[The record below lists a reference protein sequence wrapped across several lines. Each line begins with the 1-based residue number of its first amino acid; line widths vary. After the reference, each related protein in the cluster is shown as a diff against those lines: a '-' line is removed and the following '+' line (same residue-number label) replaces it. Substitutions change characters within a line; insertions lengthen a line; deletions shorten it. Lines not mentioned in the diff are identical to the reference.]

1 MQLKYYHFYNPY
13 TQPTLGFLWEDSK
26 TTGNDTIG
34 QLVDDIDFYYQP
46 LEPPWIAIIFFFV
59 RLTIIFIGEIIGKK
73 VVIMTRE
80 ETGILSEITLMFI
93 SIQMIFHPILIFF
106 ELSVNLIHPINEIIG
121 PWICTVGW
129 LFYNISTKIVLNYS
143 FFAAIMRYV
152 FVVHDDRV
160 GRYGKEKVKRHF
172 LYLYLTIT
180 IAQIVM
186 KAVDG
191 TSRLSFINKC
201 YGRDHEIF
209 LIETSSLSVLKRK
222 FWTSV
227 QNQDKTMLDVLL
239 HMIKRIIKI
248 LDTIAFLAL
257 GFNLTEVIVY
267 RTIFSHI
274 DR

>member
-1 MQLKYYHFYNPY
+1 MRLKYYHLYNPY
-13 TQPTLGFLWEDSK
+13 KQPTLGFLWEDSK
-26 TTGNDTIG
+26 TTGNATIG

-129 LFYNISTKIVLNYS
+129 LFYNVSTKIVLNYS

-160 GRYGKEKVKRHF
+160 GRYGKDKVKRHF

-222 FWTSV
+222 FWTSA
-227 QNQDKTMLDVLL
+227 QNQDKTMLDLLL

-267 RTIFSHI
+267 RTIFSHL

>member
-1 MQLKYYHFYNPY
+1 MRLKYYHLYNPY
-13 TQPTLGFLWEDSK
+13 KQPILGFLWEDSK

-59 RLTIIFIGEIIGKK
+59 RLIIIFIGEIIGKK

-106 ELSVNLIHPINEIIG
+106 ELSVNVIHPINEIIG

-129 LFYNISTKIVLNYS
+129 LFYNVSTKIVLNYS

-172 LYLYLTIT
+172 LYLYLAIT

-222 FWTSV
+222 FWTSA
-227 QNQDKTMLDVLL
+227 QNQDKTMLDLLL

-267 RTIFSHI
+267 RTIFSHL

>member
-1 MQLKYYHFYNPY
+1 M
-13 TQPTLGFLWEDSK
+13 QPTLAFFWEDSK
-26 TTGNDTIG
+26 TIGNETIG

-46 LEPPWIAIIFFFV
+46 IEPPWIAIIFFFV
-59 RLTIIFIGEIIGKK
+59 RLTIIFIGEVIGKK

-93 SIQMIFHPILIFF
+93 AIQMIFHPILIFF
-106 ELSVNLIHPINEIIG
+106 ELAVNLIHPIEEIIG

-129 LFYNISTKIVLNYS
+129 LFYNVSTKIVLNYS
-143 FFAAIMRYV
+143 FFAAVMRYV
-152 FVVHDDRV
+152 FVLHEDRV
-160 GRYGKEKVKRHF
+160 GKYGKEKMKRHF
-172 LYLYLTIT
+172 LYLYLVIT

-209 LIETSSLSVLKRK
+209 LIETSSLGVLKRK
-222 FWTSV
+222 FWTSA
-227 QNQDKTMLDVLL
+227 QNQDKTMLDLLL

-248 LDTIAFLAL
+248 LDTIIFLAL

-267 RTIFSHI
+267 RRIFSHLV
-274 DR
+274 R

>member
-1 MQLKYYHFYNPY
+1 MRLKYYHLYNPY
-13 TQPTLGFLWEDSK
+13 KQPTLGFLWEDSK

-106 ELSVNLIHPINEIIG
+106 ELSVNVIHPINEIIG

-172 LYLYLTIT
+172 LYLYLAIT

-222 FWTSV
+222 FWTSA
-227 QNQDKTMLDVLL
+227 QNQDKTMLDLLL

-267 RTIFSHI
+267 RTIFSHL

>member
-1 MQLKYYHFYNPY
+1 MRLKYYHLYNPY
-13 TQPTLGFLWEDSK
+13 KEPTLGFLWEDSK
-26 TTGNDTIG
+26 QTGNETFG

-129 LFYNISTKIVLNYS
+129 LFYNVSTKIVLNYS

-160 GRYGKEKVKRHF
+160 GRYGKEKVKLHF
-172 LYLYLTIT
+172 LYLYLAIT

-222 FWTSV
+222 FWTSA
-227 QNQDKTMLDVLL
+227 QNQDKTMLDLLL

-267 RTIFSHI
+267 RTIFSHL

>member
-1 MQLKYYHFYNPY
+1 MRLKHYHLYNPY
-13 TQPTLGFLWEDSK
+13 KQPTLGFLWEDSK

-129 LFYNISTKIVLNYS
+129 LFYNVSTKIVLNYS

-222 FWTSV
+222 FWTSA
-227 QNQDKTMLDVLL
+227 QNQDKTMLDLLL

-267 RTIFSHI
+267 RTIFSHL

>member
-1 MQLKYYHFYNPY
+1 MRLKYYHFYNPY
-13 TQPTLGFLWEDSK
+13 KQPTLGFLWEDPK

-160 GRYGKEKVKRHF
+160 GRYGKDKVKRHF

-222 FWTSV
+222 FWTSA
-227 QNQDKTMLDVLL
+227 QNQDKTMLDLLL

-267 RTIFSHI
+267 RTIFSHL

>member
-1 MQLKYYHFYNPY
+1 MHLKHYHLYNPY
-13 TQPTLGFLWEDSK
+13 KEPTFGFLWEDSK

-129 LFYNISTKIVLNYS
+129 LFYNVSTKIVLNYS

-222 FWTSV
+222 FWTSA
-227 QNQDKTMLDVLL
+227 QNQDKTMLDLLL

-267 RTIFSHI
+267 RTIFSHL

>member
-1 MQLKYYHFYNPY
+1 
-13 TQPTLGFLWEDSK
+13 
-26 TTGNDTIG
+26 
-34 QLVDDIDFYYQP
+34 
-46 LEPPWIAIIFFFV
+46 
-59 RLTIIFIGEIIGKK
+59 
-73 VVIMTRE
+73 
-80 ETGILSEITLMFI
+80 
-93 SIQMIFHPILIFF
+93 MIFHPILIFF
-106 ELSVNLIHPINEIIG
+106 ELAVNLMHPIEEIIG

-172 LYLYLTIT
+172 LYLYLAIT

-222 FWTSV
+222 FWTSA
-227 QNQDKTMLDVLL
+227 QNQDKTMLDLLL

-267 RTIFSHI
+267 RTIFSHL

>member
-1 MQLKYYHFYNPY
+1 MRLKYYHLYNPY
-13 TQPTLGFLWEDSK
+13 KQPTLGFLLEDSK
-26 TTGNDTIG
+26 PIGNDTIG

-160 GRYGKEKVKRHF
+160 GRYGKDKVKRHF

-222 FWTSV
+222 FWTSA
-227 QNQDKTMLDVLL
+227 QNQDKTMLDLLL

-267 RTIFSHI
+267 RTIFSHL

>member
-1 MQLKYYHFYNPY
+1 MQLKYYHLYNPY
-13 TQPTLGFLWEDSK
+13 KQPTLGFLWEDSK
-26 TTGNDTIG
+26 TTGNETNG

-160 GRYGKEKVKRHF
+160 GRYGKDKVKRHF
-172 LYLYLTIT
+172 LYLYLAIT

-222 FWTSV
+222 FWTSA
-227 QNQDKTMLDVLL
+227 QNQDKTMLDLLL

-267 RTIFSHI
+267 RTIFSHL

>member
-1 MQLKYYHFYNPY
+1 MYLKHYHLYNPY
-13 TQPTLGFLWEDSK
+13 KQPTLGFLWEDSK

-106 ELSVNLIHPINEIIG
+106 ELSVNVIHPINEIIG

-172 LYLYLTIT
+172 LYLYLAIT

-222 FWTSV
+222 FWTSA
-227 QNQDKTMLDVLL
+227 QNQDKTMLDLLL

-267 RTIFSHI
+267 RTIFSHL

>member
-1 MQLKYYHFYNPY
+1 MHLKHYHLYNPY
-13 TQPTLGFLWEDSK
+13 KEPTLGFLWEDSK
-26 TTGNDTIG
+26 PIGNGTIG

-106 ELSVNLIHPINEIIG
+106 ELSVNLVHPINEIIG

-222 FWTSV
+222 FWTSA
-227 QNQDKTMLDVLL
+227 QNQDKTMLDLLL

-267 RTIFSHI
+267 RTIFSHL

>member
-1 MQLKYYHFYNPY
+1 MKHYHFYNPY
-13 TQPTLGFLWEDSK
+13 KQPTLGFLWEDSK
-26 TTGNDTIG
+26 TIGNETIG

-172 LYLYLTIT
+172 LYLYLAIT

-209 LIETSSLSVLKRK
+209 LIETSSLGVLKRK
-222 FWTSV
+222 FWTSA
-227 QNQDKTMLDVLL
+227 QNQDKTMLDLLL

-267 RTIFSHI
+267 RTIFSHL